1 MSIPTATLR
10 NVAVAGHG
18 GTGKTTLVEQLLVAG
33 GVIPKPERVES
44 GKTVSD
50 FTEEEIARKISIHAS
65 LCHLTWKQTKINI
78 LDTPGSADFV
88 GEVTAALRAADSALI
103 VVGADVGVQI
113 ETIKLWRRLARTN
126 MPRFV
131 LVNRMEKERADF
143 SKSIEDLKEKFK
155 ANFVPVTMPIG
166 AGGSFSGVVDLVE
179 MKAFKNG
186 SETAVPEDIKAAAEA
201 MRQTLTESAAEGDDS
216 LIEKYFAEGKLSTE
230 EIKLG
235 LRKGMK
241 EGKLVPVLAGSGLS
255 GGGAA
260 SLLDFIAS
268 ACPSPEGQATGFA
281 SDGSEIARVIS
292 ETEPASCFIFK
303 TAIDQFAGKISYFK
317 VMSGRISADADLV
330 NNREGRRE
338 KISKLYTCQGKK
350 LEDATD
356 FAAGDLGLIVK
367 SASLK
372 TNDTLHSPDAPIRYP
387 ELELPTPV
395 HSLAISAKAKK
406 DEDKMNQMLQRTTEE
421 DLTFRISY
429 DKETK
434 ETVISGMGELHIAM
448 ILDKIKENQ
457 KIEMETKIPKVAY
470 RETIQGKAGAEY
482 THKKQTG
489 GHGQY
494 AKVVLEIAP
503 LPRGEKYK
511 FTNALYGQAVSRGYV
526 PGIEKGVIEAMEAGV
541 LAGYPVVDVEA
552 SIVDGKEHPVDSS
565 ELAFKLAAREAFKE
579 CMTKAKPVLLE
590 PVMNLIV
597 YVDEQ
602 YLGDVLSDL
611 SGKRGKVLGQNP
623 IGGGILE
630 IKAQVPQAEL
640 LHYAIDLKALTS
652 GTGSFE
658 VEFSHY
664 NPISGRLAD
673 DVIKAAQAAKAEAKK
688 E

>member
-1 MSIPTATLR
+1 MSAPTASLR
-10 NVAVAGHG
+10 NIAIAGHG
-18 GTGKTTLVEQLLVAG
+18 GTGKTTLVEQMLASG
-33 GVIPKPERVES
+33 GVIPKPERVET

-65 LCHLTWKQTKINI
+65 LSHLSWKNTKINI

-88 GEVTAALRAADSALI
+88 GEVIASFRVADTAILAI
-103 VVGADVGVQI
+103 GADVGVQI
-113 ETIKLWRRLARTN
+113 ETIKLWRRLSKTGL
-126 MPRFV
+126 PRFIV
-131 LVNRMEKERADF
+131 VNKMEKERADF

-155 ANFVPVTMPIG
+155 SNFVAVTMPIG
-166 AGGSFSGVVDLVE
+166 AGEGFTGVVDLVE
-179 MKAFKNG
+179 MKAYVDG
-186 SETAVPEDIKAAAEA
+186 VETAVPDGVKAAAEA
-201 MRQTLTESAAEGDDS
+201 MRQSLTESAAEGDDS
-216 LIEKYFAEGKLSTE
+216 LIEKYFADGKLSTE

-235 LRKGMK
+235 IRRGLK
-241 EGKLVPVLAGSGLS
+241 EGKLVPVLAASGLS
-255 GGGAA
+255 GGGV
-260 SLLDFIAS
+260 SSILDFIAY
-268 ACPSPEGQATGFA
+268 ACPSPEGEAKGAA
-281 SDGSEIARVIS
+281 SGGEEIVRKIA
-292 ETEPASCFIFK
+292 EGEPSSCFVFK
-303 TAIDQFAGKISYFK
+303 TAIDQFTGKISYFK
-317 VMSGRISADADLV
+317 VISGKISPDSDLVSGR
-330 NNREGRRE
+330 EGKKERIT
-338 KISKLYTCQGKK
+338 KIYTCQGKK
-350 LEDATD
+350 LEEVTD
-356 FAAGDLGLIVK
+356 LSAGDLGLLTK
-367 SASLK
+367 SANLK
-372 TNDTLHSPDAPIRYP
+372 TNDTLHSPDSPIRYP

-434 ETVISGMGELHIAM
+434 ETVISGMGELHITI

-470 RETIQGKAGAEY
+470 RETIQGKADAEY

-511 FTNALYGQAVSRGYV
+511 FTNALYGQSVSRGYV

-552 SIVDGKEHPVDSS
+552 SILDGKEHPVDSS
-565 ELAFKLAAREAFKE
+565 ELAFKLAAREAFRE

-590 PVMNLIV
+590 PIMNLTV
-597 YVDEQ
+597 FVDDQ

-611 SGKRGKVLGQNP
+611 SSKRGKVLGQNP

-640 LHYAIDLKALTS
+640 LRYAIDLKALTS

-664 NPISGRLAD
+664 SPISGRLAD
-673 DVIKAAQAAKAEAKK
+673 DVIKASQTAKAEAQKG
-688 E
+688 